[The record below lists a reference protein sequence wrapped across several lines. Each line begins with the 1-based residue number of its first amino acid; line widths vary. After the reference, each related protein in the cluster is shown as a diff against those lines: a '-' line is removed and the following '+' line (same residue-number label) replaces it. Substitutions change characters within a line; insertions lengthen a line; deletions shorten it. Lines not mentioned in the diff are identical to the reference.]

1 MPGQSR
7 VYTGPGLTPAQQ
19 GLIYIAASRFRIGQE
34 LVGAVNGI
42 NQTFLIP
49 SGEKF
54 VHTPPGLSV
63 QVYYNG
69 QRLLIVDD
77 YAVSESGGAGTGFDT
92 ITTVVTPKTLDK
104 IYVDY
109 VTP

>member
-7 VYTGPGLTPAQQ
+7 VYTGPGLTRAQA

-34 LVGAVNGI
+34 LVGAVDGI
-42 NQTFLIP
+42 NQAFVVP
-49 SGEKF
+49 FGEKF
-54 VHTPPGLSV
+54 VHTPPGLSI

-77 YAVSESGGAGTGFDT
+77 YTVSESGGVGTGFDT
-92 ITTVVTPKTLDK
+92 VTTVVTPKTLDK
-104 IYVDY
+104 IYADY